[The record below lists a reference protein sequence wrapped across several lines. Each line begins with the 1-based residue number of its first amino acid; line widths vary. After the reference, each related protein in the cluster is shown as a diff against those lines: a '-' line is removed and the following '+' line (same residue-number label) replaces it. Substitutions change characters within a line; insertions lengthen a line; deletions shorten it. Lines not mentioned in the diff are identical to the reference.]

1 MDKILRENQP
11 KSLLRILQEKN
22 EYISAPCNGNG
33 TCGKCIVRYK
43 IGATEPT
50 KQDREFLSEKQLEQG
65 YRLACQSYPM
75 GEYVVEIPEQEEMIE
90 VLSQWENQRT
100 EEIPKNTAEDFAK
113 ACKTADGEGFT
124 ETRTPADVKASSGI
138 QNKETVEGTAE
149 KTKNAIY
156 GICIDIGTTTLAA
169 LLVNLKTEADC
180 QTAVSVNH
188 QRTYGADVLSRIDT
202 SNNGKKW
209 EIQRCIR
216 QDLQKLIRELFQKE
230 KITEQQIQKIVIAGN
245 TTMCHLLRGFSCETL
260 GVAPFLP
267 VDLSWME
274 GSAADFLGMKELDT
288 KVVILPGIS
297 AFVGADIMAG
307 IAKMNMHR
315 SEGYHL
321 LLDIGTNG
329 EMVLGNCRHMYV
341 TSTSAGPAF
350 EGGNISCGMASIPG
364 VISHVFMEK
373 TGKAGFQ
380 VIGETDGENKKQQ
393 AIGICGTGM
402 IDLVYELREH
412 QMIDEHGTYSDPYFD
427 TGYELAGKVRFT
439 QNDMRELQMA
449 KAAIR
454 AGVDILVKKA
464 GITFDEVD
472 DCYLAGG
479 FGTKIDIKKA
489 AGIGL
494 IPKEL
499 EMKTIP
505 AGNTVLAGTKEVL
518 LGRISKEELEKIQT
532 MADVI
537 NLAEEND
544 FEEMYLSYMDF

>member
-1 MDKILRENQP
+1 MIIDRSKQQKN
-11 KSLLRILQEKN
+11 LLEMLQEKN

-33 TCGKCIVRYK
+33 ICGKCIVRYK
-43 IGATEPT
+43 RGATEPT
-50 KQDREFLSEKQLEQG
+50 RRDREVFSEKQLEDG
-65 YRLACQSYPM
+65 YRLACQSHPVGAY
-75 GEYVVEIPEQEEMIE
+75 EVELPESEETIE
-90 VLSQWENQRT
+90 VLSEWEKQQKTDT
-100 EEIPKNTAEDFAK
+100 EEL
-113 ACKTADGEGFT
+113 T
-124 ETRTPADVKASSGI
+124 EAYTQTPAEAKTSGGI
-138 QNKETVEGTAE
+138 QDKETAEGTAE
-149 KTKNAIY
+149 KTENALY

-169 LLVNLKTEADC
+169 LLVNLETEADC

-188 QRTYGADVLSRIDT
+188 QRAYGSDVLSRISA
-202 SNNGKKW
+202 SNSGKKW

-216 QDLQKLIRELFQKE
+216 QDLQKLIRELLQKE
-230 KITEQQIQKIVIAGN
+230 KITEQQIQRIVIAGN

-364 VISHVFMEK
+364 VISHVFMEE

-380 VIGETDGENKKQQ
+380 VIGEADGENKKKQQ

-402 IDLVYELREH
+402 IDLVYELRKH
-412 QMIDEHGTYSDPYFD
+412 QMIDEHGTYSDLYFD
-427 TGYELAGKVRFT
+427 TGYELAGKVKFT
-439 QNDMRELQMA
+439 QNDIRELQMA

-464 GITFDEVD
+464 GIAFDEVD
-472 DCYLAGG
+472 NCYLAGG
-479 FGTKIDIKKA
+479 FGTKIDITKA

-532 MADVI
+532 MAEVI

-544 FEEMYLSYMDF
+544 FEELYLSYMDF

>member
-1 MDKILRENQP
+1 MLICCFFKVKEKMIIDRSKQQKN
-11 KSLLRILQEKN
+11 LLEMLQEKN

-33 TCGKCIVRYK
+33 ICGKCIVRYK
-43 IGATEPT
+43 SGATEPT

-65 YRLACQSYPM
+65 YRLACQSYPTE
-75 GEYVVEIPEQEEMIE
+75 EYKVEIPELEETIE

-100 EEIPKNTAEDFAK
+100 EEILKNTA
-113 ACKTADGEGFT
+113 
-124 ETRTPADVKASSGI
+124 
-138 QNKETVEGTAE
+138 EGTAE
-149 KTKNAIY
+149 KTENALY

-169 LLVNLKTEADC
+169 LLVNLETEADC

-188 QRTYGADVLSRIDT
+188 QRAYGSDVLSRISA
-202 SNNGKKW
+202 SNSGKKW

-216 QDLQKLIRELFQKE
+216 QDLQKLIRELLQKE
-230 KITEQQIQKIVIAGN
+230 KITEQQIQRIVIAGN

-364 VISHVFMEK
+364 VISHVFMEE

-412 QMIDEHGTYSDPYFD
+412 QMIDEHGTYSDLYFD
-427 TGYELAGKVRFT
+427 TGYELAEKVKFT
-439 QNDMRELQMA
+439 QNDIRELQMA

-464 GITFDEVD
+464 GIAFDEVD
-472 DCYLAGG
+472 NCYLAGG

-518 LGRISKEELEKIQT
+518 LSRISKEELEKIKT

-544 FEEMYLSYMDF
+544 FEELYLSYMDF

>member
-1 MDKILRENQP
+1 VLICCFFKVKEKMIIDRSKQQKN
-11 KSLLRILQEKN
+11 LLEMLQEKN

-33 TCGKCIVRYK
+33 ICGKCIVRYK
-43 IGATEPT
+43 SGATEPT

-65 YRLACQSYPM
+65 YRLACQSYPTE
-75 GEYVVEIPEQEEMIE
+75 EYKVEIPELEETIE

-100 EEIPKNTAEDFAK
+100 EEILKNTA
-113 ACKTADGEGFT
+113 
-124 ETRTPADVKASSGI
+124 
-138 QNKETVEGTAE
+138 EGTAE
-149 KTKNAIY
+149 KTENALY

-169 LLVNLKTEADC
+169 LLVNLETEADC

-188 QRTYGADVLSRIDT
+188 QRTYGSDVLSRISA
-202 SNNGKKW
+202 SNGGKKW

-216 QDLQKLIRELFQKE
+216 QDLQKLIRELLQKE
-230 KITEQQIQKIVIAGN
+230 KITEQQIKRIVIAGN

-364 VISHVFMEK
+364 VISHVFMEE

-380 VIGETDGENKKQQ
+380 MISETDGENKKQQ

-402 IDLVYELREH
+402 IDLVYELRKH
-412 QMIDEHGTYSDPYFD
+412 QMIDEHGTYSDLYFD
-427 TGYELAGKVRFT
+427 TGYELAEKVKFT
-439 QNDMRELQMA
+439 QNDIRELQMA

-532 MADVI
+532 MAEVI

-544 FEEMYLSYMDF
+544 FEELYLSYMDF

>member
-1 MDKILRENQP
+1 MLICCFFKVKEKMIIDRSKQQKN
-11 KSLLRILQEKN
+11 LLEMLQEKN

-33 TCGKCIVRYK
+33 ICGKCIVRYK
-43 IGATEPT
+43 RGATEPT

-65 YRLACQSYPM
+65 YRLACQSYPTE
-75 GEYVVEIPEQEEMIE
+75 EYKVEIPELEETIE

-100 EEIPKNTAEDFAK
+100 EEILKNTA
-113 ACKTADGEGFT
+113 
-124 ETRTPADVKASSGI
+124 
-138 QNKETVEGTAE
+138 EGTAE
-149 KTKNAIY
+149 KTENAIY

-188 QRTYGADVLSRIDT
+188 QRTYGADVISRIDA

-209 EIQRCIR
+209 EMQRCIR
-216 QDLQKLIRELFQKE
+216 QDLQKLVGELAEKE
-230 KITEQQIQKIVIAGN
+230 GIHVAQIQRIVIAGN

-350 EGGNISCGMASIPG
+350 EGGNISCGMAGIPG
-364 VISHVFMEK
+364 VISHVFMEE

-412 QMIDEHGTYSDPYFD
+412 QMIDEHGTYSDLYFD
-427 TGYELAGKVRFT
+427 TGYELAEKVKFT
-439 QNDMRELQMA
+439 QNDIRELQMA

-472 DCYLAGG
+472 NCYLAGG

-544 FEEMYLSYMDF
+544 FEELYLSYMDF

>member
-1 MDKILRENQP
+1 MIIDRSKQQKN
-11 KSLLRILQEKN
+11 LLEMLQEKN

-33 TCGKCIVRYK
+33 ICGKCVVQYK
-43 IGATEPT
+43 RGATEPT
-50 KQDREFLSEKQLEQG
+50 RRDREVFSEKQLEDG
-65 YRLACQSYPM
+65 YRLACQSYPA
-75 GEYVVEIPEQEEMIE
+75 GAYEVEIPESEETIE
-90 VLSQWENQRT
+90 VLSEWGKQQKMDAEGLT
-100 EEIPKNTAEDFAK
+100 E
-113 ACKTADGEGFT
+113 ADT
-124 ETRTPADVKASSGI
+124 QTPAEAKTSGGI
-138 QNKETVEGTAE
+138 QDKETAEGTAE
-149 KTKNAIY
+149 KTENAIY

-169 LLVNLKTEADC
+169 LLVNLETEADC

-188 QRTYGADVLSRIDT
+188 QRAYGSDVLSRISA
-202 SNNGKKW
+202 SNSGKKW

-216 QDLQKLIRELFQKE
+216 QDLQKLIRELLQKE
-230 KITEQQIQKIVIAGN
+230 KITEQQIQRIVIAGN

-364 VISHVFMEK
+364 VISHVFMEE
-373 TGKAGFQ
+373 TGKTGFQ
-380 VIGETDGENKKQQ
+380 VIGEADGENKKKQQ

-402 IDLVYELREH
+402 IDLVYELRKH
-412 QMIDEHGTYSDPYFD
+412 QMIDEHGTYSDLYFD
-427 TGYELAGKVRFT
+427 TGYELAGKVKFT
-439 QNDMRELQMA
+439 QYDIREIQMA

-464 GITFDEVD
+464 GIAFDEVD

-479 FGTKIDIKKA
+479 FGTKIDITKA

-499 EMKTIP
+499 EVKTIP
-505 AGNTVLAGTKEVL
+505 VGNTVLAGTKEVL
-518 LGRISKEELEKIQT
+518 LGRISKDELEKIQT

-544 FEEMYLSYMDF
+544 FEELYLSYMDF

>member
-1 MDKILRENQP
+1 MLICCFFKVKEKMIIDRSKQQKN
-11 KSLLRILQEKN
+11 LLEMLQEKN

-33 TCGKCIVRYK
+33 ICGKCIVRYK
-43 IGATEPT
+43 RGATEPT

-65 YRLACQSYPM
+65 YRLACQSYPTE
-75 GEYVVEIPEQEEMIE
+75 EYKVEIPELEETIE

-100 EEIPKNTAEDFAK
+100 EEILKNTA
-113 ACKTADGEGFT
+113 
-124 ETRTPADVKASSGI
+124 
-138 QNKETVEGTAE
+138 EGTAE
-149 KTKNAIY
+149 KTENALY

-169 LLVNLKTEADC
+169 LLVNLETEADC

-188 QRTYGADVLSRIDT
+188 QRAYGSDVLSRISA
-202 SNNGKKW
+202 SNSGKKW

-216 QDLQKLIRELFQKE
+216 QDLQKLIRELLQKE
-230 KITEQQIQKIVIAGN
+230 KITEQQIQRIVIAGN

-350 EGGNISCGMASIPG
+350 EGGNISCGMAGIPG
-364 VISHVFMEK
+364 VISHVFMEE

-412 QMIDEHGTYSDPYFD
+412 QMIDEHGTYSDLYFD
-427 TGYELAGKVRFT
+427 TGYELAEKVKFT
-439 QNDMRELQMA
+439 QNDIRELQMA

-472 DCYLAGG
+472 NCYLAGG

-505 AGNTVLAGTKEVL
+505 VGNTVLAGTKEVL
-518 LGRISKEELEKIQT
+518 LGRISKDELEKIQT

-544 FEEMYLSYMDF
+544 FEELYLSYMDF

>member
-1 MDKILRENQP
+1 MLICCFFKVKEKMIIDRSKQQKN
-11 KSLLRILQEKN
+11 LLEMLQEKN

-33 TCGKCIVRYK
+33 ICGKCIVRYK
-43 IGATEPT
+43 SGATEPT

-65 YRLACQSYPM
+65 YRLACQSYPTE
-75 GEYVVEIPEQEEMIE
+75 EYKVEIPELEETIE

-100 EEIPKNTAEDFAK
+100 EEILKNTA
-113 ACKTADGEGFT
+113 
-124 ETRTPADVKASSGI
+124 
-138 QNKETVEGTAE
+138 EGTAE
-149 KTKNAIY
+149 KTENALY

-169 LLVNLKTEADC
+169 LLVNLETEADC

-188 QRTYGADVLSRIDT
+188 QRAYGSDVLSRISA
-202 SNNGKKW
+202 SNSGKKW

-216 QDLQKLIRELFQKE
+216 QDLQKLIRELLQKE
-230 KITEQQIQKIVIAGN
+230 KITEQQIQRIVIAGN

-364 VISHVFMEK
+364 VISHVFMEE

-380 VIGETDGENKKQQ
+380 MIGETDGENKKQQ

-402 IDLVYELREH
+402 IDLVYELRKH
-412 QMIDEHGTYSDPYFD
+412 QMIDEHGTYSDLYFD
-427 TGYELAGKVRFT
+427 TGYELAEKVKFT
-439 QNDMRELQMA
+439 QNDIRELQMA

-532 MADVI
+532 MAEVI

-544 FEEMYLSYMDF
+544 FEELYLSYMDF

>member
-1 MDKILRENQP
+1 MLICCFFKVKEKMIIDRSKQQKN
-11 KSLLRILQEKN
+11 LLEMLQEKN

-33 TCGKCIVRYK
+33 ICGKCIVRYK
-43 IGATEPT
+43 SGATEPT

-65 YRLACQSYPM
+65 YRLACQSYPTE
-75 GEYVVEIPEQEEMIE
+75 EYKVEIPELEETIE

-100 EEIPKNTAEDFAK
+100 EEILKNTA
-113 ACKTADGEGFT
+113 
-124 ETRTPADVKASSGI
+124 
-138 QNKETVEGTAE
+138 EGTAE
-149 KTKNAIY
+149 KTENAIY

-188 QRTYGADVLSRIDT
+188 QRTYGADVISRIDA

-209 EIQRCIR
+209 EMQRCIR
-216 QDLQKLIRELFQKE
+216 QDLQKLVGELAEKE
-230 KITEQQIQKIVIAGN
+230 GIHVAQIQRIVIAGN

-364 VISHVFMEK
+364 VISHVFMEE

-412 QMIDEHGTYSDPYFD
+412 QMIDEHGTYSDLYFD
-427 TGYELAGKVRFT
+427 TGYELAEKVKFT
-439 QNDMRELQMA
+439 QNDIRELQMA

-532 MADVI
+532 MTDVI

-544 FEEMYLSYMDF
+544 FEELYLSYMDF

>member
-1 MDKILRENQP
+1 MLICCFFKVKEKMIIDRSKQQKN
-11 KSLLRILQEKN
+11 LLEMLQEKN

-33 TCGKCIVRYK
+33 ICGKCIVRYK
-43 IGATEPT
+43 SGATEPT

-65 YRLACQSYPM
+65 YRLACQSYPTE
-75 GEYVVEIPEQEEMIE
+75 EYKVEIPELEETIE

-100 EEIPKNTAEDFAK
+100 EEILKNTA
-113 ACKTADGEGFT
+113 
-124 ETRTPADVKASSGI
+124 
-138 QNKETVEGTAE
+138 EGTAE
-149 KTKNAIY
+149 KTENALY

-169 LLVNLKTEADC
+169 LLVNLETEADC

-188 QRTYGADVLSRIDT
+188 QRAYGSDVLSRISA
-202 SNNGKKW
+202 SNGGKKW

-216 QDLQKLIRELFQKE
+216 QDLQKLIRELLQKE
-230 KITEQQIQKIVIAGN
+230 KITEQQIQRIVIAGN

-350 EGGNISCGMASIPG
+350 EGGNISCGMAGIPG
-364 VISHVFMEK
+364 VISHVFMEE

-412 QMIDEHGTYSDPYFD
+412 QMIDEHGTYSDLYFD
-427 TGYELAGKVRFT
+427 TGYELAEKVKFT
-439 QNDMRELQMA
+439 QNDIREIQMA

-464 GITFDEVD
+464 GIAFDEVD

-479 FGTKIDIKKA
+479 FGTKIDITKA

-505 AGNTVLAGTKEVL
+505 VGNTVLAGTKEVL

-544 FEEMYLSYMDF
+544 FEELYLSYMDF

>member
-33 TCGKCIVRYK
+33 TCGKCVVRFQS
-43 IGATEPT
+43 GATEPSVR
-50 KQDREFLSEKQLEQG
+50 DREIFSEKQLTEG
-65 YRLACQSYPM
+65 YRLACQSYPT
-75 GEYVVEIPEQEEMIE
+75 GVYEIEILQKEEEIE
-90 VLSQWENQRT
+90 VLSGWQ
-100 EEIPKNTAEDFAK
+100 EEKRLFGEHGKAEDRTHGGNK
-113 ACKTADGEGFT
+113 AEQP
-124 ETRTPADVKASSGI
+124 EYAS
-138 QNKETVEGTAE
+138 
-149 KTKNAIY
+149 Y

-169 LLVNLKTEADC
+169 LLVNLETEADC

-188 QRTYGADVLSRIDT
+188 QRAYGSDVLSRISA
-202 SNNGKKW
+202 SNSGKKW

-216 QDLQKLIRELFQKE
+216 QDLQKLIRELLQKE
-230 KITEQQIQKIVIAGN
+230 KITEQQIQRIVIAGN

-267 VDLSWME
+267 VDLSWRE

-364 VISHVFMEK
+364 VISHVFMEE

-380 VIGETDGENKKQQ
+380 MIGETDGENKKQQ

-402 IDLVYELREH
+402 IDLVYELRKH
-412 QMIDEHGTYSDPYFD
+412 QMIDEHGTYSDLYFD
-427 TGYELAGKVRFT
+427 TG
-439 QNDMRELQMA
+439 
-449 KAAIR
+449 
-454 AGVDILVKKA
+454 
-464 GITFDEVD
+464 
-472 DCYLAGG
+472 
-479 FGTKIDIKKA
+479 
-489 AGIGL
+489 
-494 IPKEL
+494 
-499 EMKTIP
+499 
-505 AGNTVLAGTKEVL
+505 
-518 LGRISKEELEKIQT
+518 
-532 MADVI
+532 
-537 NLAEEND
+537 
-544 FEEMYLSYMDF
+544 

>member
-11 KSLLRILQEKN
+11 KSLLRILQGKN

-33 TCGKCIVRYK
+33 TCGKCVVRFQS
-43 IGATEPT
+43 GATEPSVR
-50 KQDREFLSEKQLEQG
+50 DREIFSEKQLEEG
-65 YRLACQSYPM
+65 YRLACQSYPT
-75 GEYVVEIPEQEEMIE
+75 GVYEIEIPQKEEEIE
-90 VLSQWENQRT
+90 VLSGWQ
-100 EEIPKNTAEDFAK
+100 EEKRLFGEHGKAEDRTHGGNK
-113 ACKTADGEGFT
+113 AEQP
-124 ETRTPADVKASSGI
+124 EYAS
-138 QNKETVEGTAE
+138 
-149 KTKNAIY
+149 Y

-169 LLVNLKTEADC
+169 LLVNLETEADC

-188 QRTYGADVLSRIDT
+188 QRAYGSDVLSRISA
-202 SNNGKKW
+202 SNGGKKW

-216 QDLQKLIRELFQKE
+216 QDLQKLIRELLQKE
-230 KITEQQIQKIVIAGN
+230 KITEQQIQRIVIAGN

-364 VISHVFMEK
+364 VISHVFMEE

-380 VIGETDGENKKQQ
+380 VIGEADGENKKKQQ

-402 IDLVYELREH
+402 IDLVYELRKH
-412 QMIDEHGTYSDPYFD
+412 QMIDEHGTYSDLYFD
-427 TGYELAGKVRFT
+427 TGYELAEKVKFT
-439 QNDMRELQMA
+439 QNDIRELQMA

-464 GITFDEVD
+464 GIAFDEVD

-479 FGTKIDIKKA
+479 FGTKIDITKA

-499 EMKTIP
+499 EVKTIP
-505 AGNTVLAGTKEVL
+505 VGNTVLAGTKEVL

-544 FEEMYLSYMDF
+544 FEELYLSYMDF

>member
-1 MDKILRENQP
+1 MLICCFFKVKEKMIIDRSKQQKN
-11 KSLLRILQEKN
+11 LLEMLQEKN

-33 TCGKCIVRYK
+33 ICGKCIVRYK
-43 IGATEPT
+43 SGATEPT

-65 YRLACQSYPM
+65 YRLACQSYPTE
-75 GEYVVEIPEQEEMIE
+75 EYKVEIPELEETIE

-100 EEIPKNTAEDFAK
+100 EEILKNTA
-113 ACKTADGEGFT
+113 
-124 ETRTPADVKASSGI
+124 
-138 QNKETVEGTAE
+138 EGTAE
-149 KTKNAIY
+149 KTENALY

-169 LLVNLKTEADC
+169 LLVNLETEADC

-188 QRTYGADVLSRIDT
+188 QRAYGSDVLSRISA
-202 SNNGKKW
+202 SNGGKKW

-216 QDLQKLIRELFQKE
+216 QDLQKLIRELLQKE
-230 KITEQQIQKIVIAGN
+230 KITEQQIQRIVIAGN

-350 EGGNISCGMASIPG
+350 EGGNISCGMAGIPG
-364 VISHVFMEK
+364 VISHVFMEE

-380 VIGETDGENKKQQ
+380 VIGEADGENKKKQQ

-412 QMIDEHGTYSDPYFD
+412 QMIDEHGTYSDLYFD
-427 TGYELAGKVRFT
+427 TGYELAGKVKFT
-439 QNDMRELQMA
+439 QNDIREIQMA

-464 GITFDEVD
+464 GIAFDEVD

-479 FGTKIDIKKA
+479 FGTKIDITKA

-499 EMKTIP
+499 EVKTIP
-505 AGNTVLAGTKEVL
+505 VGNTVLAGTKEVL
-518 LGRISKEELEKIQT
+518 LGRISKDELEKIQT

>member
-1 MDKILRENQP
+1 MLICCFFKVKEKMIIDRSKQQKN
-11 KSLLRILQEKN
+11 LLEMLQEKN

-33 TCGKCIVRYK
+33 ICGKCIVRYK
-43 IGATEPT
+43 SGATEPT

-65 YRLACQSYPM
+65 YRLACQSYPTE
-75 GEYVVEIPEQEEMIE
+75 EYKVEIPELEETIE

-100 EEIPKNTAEDFAK
+100 EEILKNTA
-113 ACKTADGEGFT
+113 
-124 ETRTPADVKASSGI
+124 
-138 QNKETVEGTAE
+138 EGTAE
-149 KTKNAIY
+149 KTENALY

-169 LLVNLKTEADC
+169 LLVNLETEADC

-188 QRTYGADVLSRIDT
+188 QRAYGSDVLSRISA
-202 SNNGKKW
+202 SNGGKKW

-216 QDLQKLIRELFQKE
+216 QDLQKLIRELLQKE
-230 KITEQQIQKIVIAGN
+230 KITEQQIKRIVIAGN

-364 VISHVFMEK
+364 VISHVFMEE

-412 QMIDEHGTYSDPYFD
+412 QMIDEHGTYSDLYFD
-427 TGYELAGKVRFT
+427 TGYELAGKVKFT
-439 QNDMRELQMA
+439 QNDIREIQMA

-464 GITFDEVD
+464 GIAFDEVD
-472 DCYLAGG
+472 NCYLAGG

-505 AGNTVLAGTKEVL
+505 VGNTVLAGTKEVL
-518 LGRISKEELEKIQT
+518 LSRISKEELEKIQT

-544 FEEMYLSYMDF
+544 FEELYLSYMDF

>member
-1 MDKILRENQP
+1 MIIDRSKQQKN
-11 KSLLRILQEKN
+11 LLEMLQEKN

-33 TCGKCIVRYK
+33 ICGKCIVRYK
-43 IGATEPT
+43 RGATEPT
-50 KQDREFLSEKQLEQG
+50 RRDREVFSEKQLEDG
-65 YRLACQSYPM
+65 YRLACQSHPVGAY
-75 GEYVVEIPEQEEMIE
+75 EVELPESEETIE
-90 VLSQWENQRT
+90 VLSEWGKQQKTDT
-100 EEIPKNTAEDFAK
+100 EEL
-113 ACKTADGEGFT
+113 T
-124 ETRTPADVKASSGI
+124 EAYTQTPAEAKTSGGI
-138 QNKETVEGTAE
+138 QDKETAEGTAE
-149 KTKNAIY
+149 KTENALY

-169 LLVNLKTEADC
+169 LLVNLETEADC

-188 QRTYGADVLSRIDT
+188 QRAYGSDVLSRISA
-202 SNNGKKW
+202 SNGGKKW
-209 EIQRCIR
+209 EMQRCIR
-216 QDLQKLIRELFQKE
+216 QDLQKLIRELLQKE
-230 KITEQQIQKIVIAGN
+230 KITEQQIQRIVIAGN

-364 VISHVFMEK
+364 VISHVFMEE

-412 QMIDEHGTYSDPYFD
+412 QMIDEHGTYSDLYFD
-427 TGYELAGKVRFT
+427 TGYELAEKVKFT
-439 QNDMRELQMA
+439 QNDIRELQMA

-464 GITFDEVD
+464 GIAFDEVD
-472 DCYLAGG
+472 NCYLAGG

-499 EMKTIP
+499 EIKRFRP
-505 AGNTVLAGTKEVL
+505 E
-518 LGRISKEELEKIQT
+518 IQFLQGQKRFY
-532 MADVI
+532 
-537 NLAEEND
+537 LAEFQKKNLKKSRPWQTSSIWQKKMILRSCISLTWI
-544 FEEMYLSYMDF
+544 FK

>member
-33 TCGKCIVRYK
+33 TCGKCVVRFQS
-43 IGATEPT
+43 GATEPSVR
-50 KQDREFLSEKQLEQG
+50 DREIFSEKQLTEG
-65 YRLACQSYPM
+65 YRLACQSYPT
-75 GEYVVEIPEQEEMIE
+75 GVYEIEIPQKEEEIE
-90 VLSQWENQRT
+90 VLSGWQ
-100 EEIPKNTAEDFAK
+100 EEKRLFGEHGKAEDRTHGGNK
-113 ACKTADGEGFT
+113 AEQP
-124 ETRTPADVKASSGI
+124 EYAS
-138 QNKETVEGTAE
+138 
-149 KTKNAIY
+149 Y

-169 LLVNLKTEADC
+169 LLVNLETEADC

-188 QRTYGADVLSRIDT
+188 QRTYGSDVLSRISA
-202 SNNGKKW
+202 SNSGKKW

-216 QDLQKLIRELFQKE
+216 QDLQKLIRELLQKE
-230 KITEQQIQKIVIAGN
+230 KITEQQIQRIVIAGN
-245 TTMCHLLRGFSCETL
+245 TTMCHLLCGFSCETL
-260 GVAPFLP
+260 GVAPFEP
-267 VDLSWME
+267 VDISWME
-274 GSAADFLGMKELDT
+274 GSAAEFSGMKEWDA

-297 AFVGADIMAG
+297 SFVGADIMAG
-307 IAKMNMHR
+307 IAKMSMHR

-329 EMVLGNCRHMYV
+329 EMVLGNCHHMYV

-364 VISHVFMEK
+364 VISHVFMEE
-373 TGKAGFQ
+373 TGKTGFQ
-380 VIGETDGENKKQQ
+380 VIGEADGENKKKQQ

-402 IDLVYELREH
+402 IDLVYELRKH
-412 QMIDEHGTYSDPYFD
+412 QMIDEHGTYSDLYFD
-427 TGYELAGKVRFT
+427 TGYELAGKVKFT
-439 QNDMRELQMA
+439 QNDIREIQMA

-464 GITFDEVD
+464 GIAFDEVD

-479 FGTKIDIKKA
+479 FGTKIDITKA

-499 EMKTIP
+499 EVKTIP
-505 AGNTVLAGTKEVL
+505 VGNTVLAGTKEVL
-518 LGRISKEELEKIQT
+518 LGRISKDELEKIQT

-544 FEEMYLSYMDF
+544 FEELYLSYMDF

>member
-1 MDKILRENQP
+1 MLICCFFKVKEKMIIDRSKQQKN
-11 KSLLRILQEKN
+11 LLEMLQEKN

-33 TCGKCIVRYK
+33 ICGKCIVRYK
-43 IGATEPT
+43 SGATEPT

-65 YRLACQSYPM
+65 YRLACQSYPTE
-75 GEYVVEIPEQEEMIE
+75 EYKVEIPELEETIE

-100 EEIPKNTAEDFAK
+100 EEILKNTA
-113 ACKTADGEGFT
+113 
-124 ETRTPADVKASSGI
+124 
-138 QNKETVEGTAE
+138 EGTAE
-149 KTKNAIY
+149 KTENAIY

-169 LLVNLKTEADC
+169 LLVNLETEADC

-188 QRTYGADVLSRIDT
+188 QRAYGSDVLSRISA
-202 SNNGKKW
+202 SNSGKKW

-216 QDLQKLIRELFQKE
+216 QDLQKLIRELLQKE
-230 KITEQQIQKIVIAGN
+230 KITEQQIQRIVIAGN

-350 EGGNISCGMASIPG
+350 EGGNISCGMAGIPG
-364 VISHVFMEK
+364 VISHVFMEE

-380 VIGETDGENKKQQ
+380 VIGEADGESKKKQQ

-402 IDLVYELREH
+402 IDLVYELRKH
-412 QMIDEHGTYSDPYFD
+412 QMIDEHGTYSDLYFD
-427 TGYELAGKVRFT
+427 TGYELAGKVKFT
-439 QNDMRELQMA
+439 QNDIREIQMA

-464 GITFDEVD
+464 GIAFDEVD
-472 DCYLAGG
+472 NCYLAGG
-479 FGTKIDIKKA
+479 FGTKIDITKA

-499 EMKTIP
+499 EVKTIP
-505 AGNTVLAGTKEVL
+505 VGNTVLAGTKEVL
-518 LGRISKEELEKIQT
+518 LGRISKDELEKIQT

>member
-11 KSLLRILQEKN
+11 KSLLRILQGKN

-33 TCGKCIVRYK
+33 TCGKCVVRFQS
-43 IGATEPT
+43 GATEPSVR
-50 KQDREFLSEKQLEQG
+50 DREIFSEKQLEEG
-65 YRLACQSYPM
+65 YRLACQSYPT
-75 GEYVVEIPEQEEMIE
+75 GVYEIEIPQKEEEIE
-90 VLSQWENQRT
+90 VLSGWE
-100 EEIPKNTAEDFAK
+100 EK
-113 ACKTADGEGFT
+113 
-124 ETRTPADVKASSGI
+124 
-138 QNKETVEGTAE
+138 KETLGECRKAE
-149 KTKNAIY
+149 NSTHGRNCAERSEQAGY
-156 GICIDIGTTTLAA
+156 GICMDIGTTTLAA
-169 LLVNLKTEADC
+169 VLVDLTAQEEC

-188 QRTYGADVLSRIDT
+188 QRAYGSDVLSRISA
-202 SNNGKKW
+202 SNGGKKW

-216 QDLQKLIRELFQKE
+216 QDLQKLIRELLQKE
-230 KITEQQIQKIVIAGN
+230 KITEQQIQRIVIAGN

-350 EGGNISCGMASIPG
+350 EGGNISCGMAGIPG
-364 VISHVFMEK
+364 VISHVFMEE

-380 VIGETDGENKKQQ
+380 VIGEADGENKKKQQ

-402 IDLVYELREH
+402 IDLVYELRKH
-412 QMIDEHGTYSDPYFD
+412 QMIDEHGTYSDLYFD
-427 TGYELAGKVRFT
+427 TGYELAGKVKFT
-439 QNDMRELQMA
+439 QNDIREIQMA

-464 GITFDEVD
+464 GIAFDEVD

-479 FGTKIDIKKA
+479 FGTKIDITKA

-499 EMKTIP
+499 EVKTIP
-505 AGNTVLAGTKEVL
+505 VGNTVLAGTKEVL
-518 LGRISKEELEKIQT
+518 LGRISKDELEKIQT

>member
-1 MDKILRENQP
+1 MLICCFFKVKEKMIIDRSKQQKN
-11 KSLLRILQEKN
+11 LLEMLQEKN

-33 TCGKCIVRYK
+33 ICGKCIVRYK
-43 IGATEPT
+43 SGATEPT

-65 YRLACQSYPM
+65 YRLACQSYPTE
-75 GEYVVEIPEQEEMIE
+75 EYKVEIPELEETIE

-100 EEIPKNTAEDFAK
+100 EEILKNTA
-113 ACKTADGEGFT
+113 
-124 ETRTPADVKASSGI
+124 
-138 QNKETVEGTAE
+138 EGTAE
-149 KTKNAIY
+149 KTENALY

-169 LLVNLKTEADC
+169 LLVNLETEADC

-188 QRTYGADVLSRIDT
+188 QRAYGSDVLSRISA
-202 SNNGKKW
+202 SNSGKKW

-216 QDLQKLIRELFQKE
+216 QDLQKLIRELLQKE
-230 KITEQQIQKIVIAGN
+230 KITEQQIQRIVIAGN

-350 EGGNISCGMASIPG
+350 EGGNISCGMAGIPG
-364 VISHVFMEK
+364 VISHVFMEE

-380 VIGETDGENKKQQ
+380 VIGEADGENKKKQQ

-402 IDLVYELREH
+402 IDLVYELRKH
-412 QMIDEHGTYSDPYFD
+412 QMIDEHGTYSDLYFD
-427 TGYELAGKVRFT
+427 TGYELAGKVKFT
-439 QNDMRELQMA
+439 QNDIREIQMA

-464 GITFDEVD
+464 GIAFDEVD

-479 FGTKIDIKKA
+479 FGTKIDITKA

-499 EMKTIP
+499 EVKTIP
-505 AGNTVLAGTKEVL
+505 VGNTVLAGTKEVL

-544 FEEMYLSYMDF
+544 FEELYLSYMDF

>member
-1 MDKILRENQP
+1 MLICCFFKVKEKMIIDRSKQQKN
-11 KSLLRILQEKN
+11 LLEMLQEKN

-33 TCGKCIVRYK
+33 ICGKCIVRYK
-43 IGATEPT
+43 SGATEPT

-65 YRLACQSYPM
+65 YRLACQSYPTE
-75 GEYVVEIPEQEEMIE
+75 EYKVEIPELEETIE

-100 EEIPKNTAEDFAK
+100 EEILKNTA
-113 ACKTADGEGFT
+113 
-124 ETRTPADVKASSGI
+124 
-138 QNKETVEGTAE
+138 EGTAE
-149 KTKNAIY
+149 KTENALY

-169 LLVNLKTEADC
+169 LLVNLETEADC

-188 QRTYGADVLSRIDT
+188 QRAYGSDVLSRISA
-202 SNNGKKW
+202 SNGGKKW
-209 EIQRCIR
+209 EIQWCIR
-216 QDLQKLIRELFQKE
+216 QDLQKLIRELLQKE
-230 KITEQQIQKIVIAGN
+230 KITEQQIQRIVIAGN

-350 EGGNISCGMASIPG
+350 EGGNISCGMAGIPG
-364 VISHVFMEK
+364 VISHVFMEE

-380 VIGETDGENKKQQ
+380 VIGEADGENKKKQQ

-402 IDLVYELREH
+402 IDLVYELRKH
-412 QMIDEHGTYSDPYFD
+412 QMIDEHGTYSDLYFD
-427 TGYELAGKVRFT
+427 TGYELAGKVKFT
-439 QNDMRELQMA
+439 QNDIREIQMA

-464 GITFDEVD
+464 GIAFDEVD

-479 FGTKIDIKKA
+479 FGTKIDITKA

-499 EMKTIP
+499 EVKTIP
-505 AGNTVLAGTKEVL
+505 VGNTVLAGTKEVL
-518 LGRISKEELEKIQT
+518 LGRISKDELEKIQT

>member
-1 MDKILRENQP
+1 MLICCFFKVKEKMIIDRSKQQKN
-11 KSLLRILQEKN
+11 LLEMLQEKN

-33 TCGKCIVRYK
+33 ICGKCIVRYK
-43 IGATEPT
+43 SGATEPT

-65 YRLACQSYPM
+65 YRLACQSYPTE
-75 GEYVVEIPEQEEMIE
+75 EYKVEIPELEETIE

-100 EEIPKNTAEDFAK
+100 EEILKNTA
-113 ACKTADGEGFT
+113 
-124 ETRTPADVKASSGI
+124 
-138 QNKETVEGTAE
+138 EGTAE
-149 KTKNAIY
+149 KTENALY

-169 LLVNLKTEADC
+169 LLVNLETEADC

-188 QRTYGADVLSRIDT
+188 QRAYGSDVLSRISA
-202 SNNGKKW
+202 SNSGKKW

-216 QDLQKLIRELFQKE
+216 QDLQKLIRELLQKE
-230 KITEQQIQKIVIAGN
+230 KITEQQIQRIVIAGN

-350 EGGNISCGMASIPG
+350 EGGNISCGMAGIPG
-364 VISHVFMEK
+364 VISHVFMEE

-412 QMIDEHGTYSDPYFD
+412 QMIDEHGTYSDLYFD
-427 TGYELAGKVRFT
+427 TGYELAEKVKFT
-439 QNDMRELQMA
+439 QNDIRELQMA

-472 DCYLAGG
+472 NCYLAGG

-544 FEEMYLSYMDF
+544 FEELYLSYMDF

>member
-1 MDKILRENQP
+1 MLICCFFKVKEKMIIDRSKQQKN
-11 KSLLRILQEKN
+11 LLEMLQEKN

-33 TCGKCIVRYK
+33 ICGKCIVRYK
-43 IGATEPT
+43 SGATEPT

-65 YRLACQSYPM
+65 YRLACQSYPTE
-75 GEYVVEIPEQEEMIE
+75 EYKVEIPELEETIE

-100 EEIPKNTAEDFAK
+100 EEILKNTA
-113 ACKTADGEGFT
+113 
-124 ETRTPADVKASSGI
+124 
-138 QNKETVEGTAE
+138 EGTAE
-149 KTKNAIY
+149 KTENALY

-169 LLVNLKTEADC
+169 LLVNLETEADC

-188 QRTYGADVLSRIDT
+188 QRAYGSDVLSRISA
-202 SNNGKKW
+202 SNGGKKW

-216 QDLQKLIRELFQKE
+216 QDLQKLIRELLQKE
-230 KITEQQIQKIVIAGN
+230 KITEQQIQRIVIAGN

-364 VISHVFMEK
+364 VISHVFMEE

-412 QMIDEHGTYSDPYFD
+412 QMIDEHGTYSDLYFD
-427 TGYELAGKVRFT
+427 TGYELAEKVKFT
-439 QNDMRELQMA
+439 QNDIRELQMA

-464 GITFDEVD
+464 GIAFDEVD
-472 DCYLAGG
+472 NCYLAGG
-479 FGTKIDIKKA
+479 FGTKIDITKA

-518 LGRISKEELEKIQT
+518 LSRISKEELEKIQT

-544 FEEMYLSYMDF
+544 FEELYLSYMDF

>member
-11 KSLLRILQEKN
+11 KSLLRILQGKN

-33 TCGKCIVRYK
+33 TCGKCVVRFQS
-43 IGATEPT
+43 GATEPSVR
-50 KQDREFLSEKQLEQG
+50 DREIFSEKQLEEG
-65 YRLACQSYPM
+65 YRLACQSYPT
-75 GEYVVEIPEQEEMIE
+75 GVYEIEIPQKEEEIE
-90 VLSQWENQRT
+90 VLSGWE
-100 EEIPKNTAEDFAK
+100 EK
-113 ACKTADGEGFT
+113 
-124 ETRTPADVKASSGI
+124 
-138 QNKETVEGTAE
+138 KETLGECRKAE
-149 KTKNAIY
+149 NSTHGRNCAERSEQAGY
-156 GICIDIGTTTLAA
+156 GICMDIGTTTLAA
-169 LLVNLKTEADC
+169 VLVDLTAQEEC

-188 QRTYGADVLSRIDT
+188 QRAYGSDVLSRISA
-202 SNNGKKW
+202 SNSGKKW

-216 QDLQKLIRELFQKE
+216 QDLQKLIRELLQKE
-230 KITEQQIQKIVIAGN
+230 KITEQQIQRIVIAGN

-350 EGGNISCGMASIPG
+350 EGGNISCGMAGIPG
-364 VISHVFMEK
+364 VISHVFMEE

-380 VIGETDGENKKQQ
+380 VIGEADGENKKKQQ

-402 IDLVYELREH
+402 IDLVYELRKH
-412 QMIDEHGTYSDPYFD
+412 QMIDEHGTYSDLYFD
-427 TGYELAGKVRFT
+427 TGYELAEKVKFT
-439 QNDMRELQMA
+439 QNDIRELQMA

-464 GITFDEVD
+464 GIAFDEVD

-479 FGTKIDIKKA
+479 FGTKIDITKA

-499 EMKTIP
+499 EVKTIP
-505 AGNTVLAGTKEVL
+505 VGNTVLAGTKEVL
-518 LGRISKEELEKIQT
+518 LGRISKDELEKIQT

-544 FEEMYLSYMDF
+544 FEELYLSYMDF

>member
-1 MDKILRENQP
+1 MLICCFFKVKEKMIIDRSKQQKN
-11 KSLLRILQEKN
+11 LLEMLQEKN

-33 TCGKCIVRYK
+33 ICGKCIVRYK
-43 IGATEPT
+43 SGATEPT

-65 YRLACQSYPM
+65 YRLACQSYPTE
-75 GEYVVEIPEQEEMIE
+75 EYKVEIPELEETIE

-100 EEIPKNTAEDFAK
+100 EEILKNTA
-113 ACKTADGEGFT
+113 
-124 ETRTPADVKASSGI
+124 
-138 QNKETVEGTAE
+138 EGTAE
-149 KTKNAIY
+149 KTENALY

-169 LLVNLKTEADC
+169 LLVNLETEADC

-188 QRTYGADVLSRIDT
+188 QRTYGSDVLSRISA
-202 SNNGKKW
+202 SNGGKKW

-216 QDLQKLIRELFQKE
+216 QDLQKLIRELLQKE
-230 KITEQQIQKIVIAGN
+230 KITEQQIQRIVIAGN

-364 VISHVFMEK
+364 VISHVFMEE

-412 QMIDEHGTYSDPYFD
+412 QMIDEHGTYSDLYFD
-427 TGYELAGKVRFT
+427 TGYELAEKVKFT
-439 QNDMRELQMA
+439 QNDIRELQMA

-518 LGRISKEELEKIQT
+518 LGKISKEELEKIQT

-544 FEEMYLSYMDF
+544 FEEMIC

>member
-1 MDKILRENQP
+1 MLICCFFKVKEKMIIDRSKQQKN
-11 KSLLRILQEKN
+11 LLEMLQEKN

-33 TCGKCIVRYK
+33 ICGKCIVRYK
-43 IGATEPT
+43 SGATEPT

-65 YRLACQSYPM
+65 YRLACQSYPTE
-75 GEYVVEIPEQEEMIE
+75 EYKVEIPELEETIE

-100 EEIPKNTAEDFAK
+100 EEILKNTA
-113 ACKTADGEGFT
+113 
-124 ETRTPADVKASSGI
+124 
-138 QNKETVEGTAE
+138 EGTAE
-149 KTKNAIY
+149 KTENALY

-169 LLVNLKTEADC
+169 LLVNLETEADC

-188 QRTYGADVLSRIDT
+188 QRTYGSDVLSRISA
-202 SNNGKKW
+202 SNGGKKW

-216 QDLQKLIRELFQKE
+216 QDLQKLIRELLQKE
-230 KITEQQIQKIVIAGN
+230 KITEQQIQRIVIAGN

-364 VISHVFMEK
+364 VISHVFMEE

-393 AIGICGTGM
+393 AIGICGTGL

-412 QMIDEHGTYSDPYFD
+412 QMIDEHGTYSDLYFD
-427 TGYELAGKVRFT
+427 TGYELAEKVKFT
-439 QNDMRELQMA
+439 QNDIRELQMA

-518 LGRISKEELEKIQT
+518 LGKISKEELEKIQT

>member
-1 MDKILRENQP
+1 MIIDRSKQQKN
-11 KSLLRILQEKN
+11 LLEMLQEKN

-33 TCGKCIVRYK
+33 ICGKCIVRYK
-43 IGATEPT
+43 SGATEPT

-65 YRLACQSYPM
+65 YRLACQSYPTE
-75 GEYVVEIPEQEEMIE
+75 EYKVEIPELEETIE

-100 EEIPKNTAEDFAK
+100 EEILKNTA
-113 ACKTADGEGFT
+113 
-124 ETRTPADVKASSGI
+124 
-138 QNKETVEGTAE
+138 EGTAE
-149 KTKNAIY
+149 KTENALY

-169 LLVNLKTEADC
+169 LLVNLETEADC

-188 QRTYGADVLSRIDT
+188 QRAYGSDVLSRISA
-202 SNNGKKW
+202 SNGGKKW
-209 EIQRCIR
+209 EMQRCIR
-216 QDLQKLIRELFQKE
+216 QDLQKLIRELLQKE
-230 KITEQQIQKIVIAGN
+230 KITEQQIQRIVIAGN

-288 KVVILPGIS
+288 KVVILP
-297 AFVGADIMAG
+297 DIMAG

-364 VISHVFMEK
+364 VISHVFMEE

-412 QMIDEHGTYSDPYFD
+412 QMIDEHGTYSDLYFD
-427 TGYELAGKVRFT
+427 TGYELAEKVKFT
-439 QNDMRELQMA
+439 QNDIRELQMA

-464 GITFDEVD
+464 GIAFDEVD
-472 DCYLAGG
+472 NCYLAGG

-518 LGRISKEELEKIQT
+518 LSRISKEELEKIQT

-544 FEEMYLSYMDF
+544 FEELYLSYMDF

>member
-1 MDKILRENQP
+1 MIIDRSKQQKN
-11 KSLLRILQEKN
+11 LLEMLQEKN

-33 TCGKCIVRYK
+33 ICGKCIVRYK
-43 IGATEPT
+43 RGATEPT
-50 KQDREFLSEKQLEQG
+50 RRDREVFSEKQLEDG
-65 YRLACQSYPM
+65 YRLACQSYPA
-75 GEYVVEIPEQEEMIE
+75 GAYEVEIPESEETIE
-90 VLSQWENQRT
+90 VLSEWGKQQKTDT
-100 EEIPKNTAEDFAK
+100 EEL
-113 ACKTADGEGFT
+113 T
-124 ETRTPADVKASSGI
+124 EAYTQTPAEAKTSGGI
-138 QNKETVEGTAE
+138 QDKETAEGTAE
-149 KTKNAIY
+149 KAENAIY

-169 LLVNLKTEADC
+169 LLVNLETEADC

-188 QRTYGADVLSRIDT
+188 QRTYGSDVLSRIYA
-202 SNNGKKW
+202 SNGGKKW

-216 QDLQKLIRELFQKE
+216 QDLQKLIRELLQKE
-230 KITEQQIQKIVIAGN
+230 KITEQQIQRIVIAGN
-245 TTMCHLLRGFSCETL
+245 TTMCHLLCGFSCETL
-260 GVAPFLP
+260 GVAPFEP
-267 VDLSWME
+267 VDISWME

-364 VISHVFMEK
+364 VISHVFMEE
-373 TGKAGFQ
+373 TGKTGFQ
-380 VIGETDGENKKQQ
+380 VIGEADGENKKKQQ

-402 IDLVYELREH
+402 IDLVYELRKH
-412 QMIDEHGTYSDPYFD
+412 QMIDEHGTYSDLYFD
-427 TGYELAGKVRFT
+427 TGYELAGKVKFT
-439 QNDMRELQMA
+439 QYDIREIQMA

-464 GITFDEVD
+464 GIAFDEVD

-479 FGTKIDIKKA
+479 FGTKIDITKA

-505 AGNTVLAGTKEVL
+505 VGNTVLAGTKEVL
-518 LGRISKEELEKIQT
+518 LGRISKDELEKIQT

-544 FEEMYLSYMDF
+544 FEELYLSYMDF

>member
-1 MDKILRENQP
+1 MLICCFFKVKEKMIIDRSKQQKN
-11 KSLLRILQEKN
+11 LLEMLQEKN

-33 TCGKCIVRYK
+33 ICGKCIVRYK
-43 IGATEPT
+43 SGATEPT

-65 YRLACQSYPM
+65 YRLACQSYPTE
-75 GEYVVEIPEQEEMIE
+75 EYKVEIPELEETIE

-100 EEIPKNTAEDFAK
+100 EEILKNTA
-113 ACKTADGEGFT
+113 
-124 ETRTPADVKASSGI
+124 
-138 QNKETVEGTAE
+138 EGTAE
-149 KTKNAIY
+149 KTENAIY

-188 QRTYGADVLSRIDT
+188 QRTYGADVISRIDA

-209 EIQRCIR
+209 EMQRCIR
-216 QDLQKLIRELFQKE
+216 QDLQKLVGELAEKE
-230 KITEQQIQKIVIAGN
+230 GIHVAQIQRIVIAGN

-364 VISHVFMEK
+364 VISHVFMEE

-412 QMIDEHGTYSDPYFD
+412 QMIDEHGTYSDLYFD
-427 TGYELAGKVRFT
+427 TGYELAEKVKFT
-439 QNDMRELQMA
+439 QNDIRELQMA

-472 DCYLAGG
+472 NCYLAGG

-544 FEEMYLSYMDF
+544 FEELYLSYMDF

>member
-1 MDKILRENQP
+1 MLICCFFKVKEKMIIDRSKQQKN
-11 KSLLRILQEKN
+11 LLEMLQEKN

-33 TCGKCIVRYK
+33 ICGKCIVRYK
-43 IGATEPT
+43 SGATEPT

-65 YRLACQSYPM
+65 YRLACQSYPTE
-75 GEYVVEIPEQEEMIE
+75 EYKVEIPELEETIE

-100 EEIPKNTAEDFAK
+100 EEILKNTA
-113 ACKTADGEGFT
+113 
-124 ETRTPADVKASSGI
+124 
-138 QNKETVEGTAE
+138 EGTAE
-149 KTKNAIY
+149 KTENALY

-169 LLVNLKTEADC
+169 LLVNLETEADC

-188 QRTYGADVLSRIDT
+188 QRAYGSDVLSRISA
-202 SNNGKKW
+202 SNSGKKW

-216 QDLQKLIRELFQKE
+216 QDLQKLIRELLQKE
-230 KITEQQIQKIVIAGN
+230 KITEQQIQRIVIAGN

-364 VISHVFMEK
+364 VISHVFMEE

-412 QMIDEHGTYSDPYFD
+412 QMIDEHGTYSDLYFD
-427 TGYELAGKVRFT
+427 TGYELAEKVKFT
-439 QNDMRELQMA
+439 QNDIRELQMA

-472 DCYLAGG
+472 NCYLAGG

-499 EMKTIP
+499 EMKTVP
-505 AGNTVLAGTKEVL
+505 VGNTVLAGTKEVL
-518 LGRISKEELEKIQT
+518 LGRISKDELEKIQT

>member
-1 MDKILRENQP
+1 MLICCFFKVKEKMIIDRSKQQKN
-11 KSLLRILQEKN
+11 LLEMLQEKN

-33 TCGKCIVRYK
+33 ICGKCIVRYK
-43 IGATEPT
+43 SGATEPT

-65 YRLACQSYPM
+65 YRLACQSYPTE
-75 GEYVVEIPEQEEMIE
+75 EYKVEIPELEETIE

-100 EEIPKNTAEDFAK
+100 EEILKNTA
-113 ACKTADGEGFT
+113 
-124 ETRTPADVKASSGI
+124 
-138 QNKETVEGTAE
+138 EGTAE
-149 KTKNAIY
+149 KTENALY

-169 LLVNLKTEADC
+169 LLVNLETEADC

-188 QRTYGADVLSRIDT
+188 QRAYGSDVLSRISA
-202 SNNGKKW
+202 SNGGKKW

-216 QDLQKLIRELFQKE
+216 QDLQKLIRELLQKE
-230 KITEQQIQKIVIAGN
+230 KITEQQIQRIVIAGN

-350 EGGNISCGMASIPG
+350 EGGNISCGMAGIPG
-364 VISHVFMEK
+364 VISHVFMEE

-380 VIGETDGENKKQQ
+380 VIGEADGENKKKQQ

-402 IDLVYELREH
+402 IDLVYELRKH
-412 QMIDEHGTYSDPYFD
+412 QMIDEHGTYSDLYFD
-427 TGYELAGKVRFT
+427 TGYELAGKVKFT
-439 QNDMRELQMA
+439 QNDIREIQMA

-464 GITFDEVD
+464 GIAFDEVD

-479 FGTKIDIKKA
+479 FGTKIDIIKA

-499 EMKTIP
+499 EVKTIP
-505 AGNTVLAGTKEVL
+505 VGNTVLAGTKEVL
-518 LGRISKEELEKIQT
+518 LGRISKDELEKIQT

-544 FEEMYLSYMDF
+544 FEELYLSYMDF

>member
-1 MDKILRENQP
+1 MLICCFFKVKEKMIIDRSKQQKN
-11 KSLLRILQEKN
+11 LLEMLQEKN

-33 TCGKCIVRYK
+33 ICGKCIVRYK
-43 IGATEPT
+43 SGATEPT

-65 YRLACQSYPM
+65 YRLACQSYPTE
-75 GEYVVEIPEQEEMIE
+75 EYKVEIPELEETIE

-100 EEIPKNTAEDFAK
+100 EEILKNTA
-113 ACKTADGEGFT
+113 
-124 ETRTPADVKASSGI
+124 
-138 QNKETVEGTAE
+138 EGTAE
-149 KTKNAIY
+149 KTENAIY

-169 LLVNLKTEADC
+169 LLVNLETEADC

-188 QRTYGADVLSRIDT
+188 QRAYGSDVLSRISA
-202 SNNGKKW
+202 SNGGKKW

-216 QDLQKLIRELFQKE
+216 QDLQKLIRELLQKE
-230 KITEQQIQKIVIAGN
+230 KITEQQIQRIVIAGN

-364 VISHVFMEK
+364 VISHVFMEE

-380 VIGETDGENKKQQ
+380 MIGETDGENKKQQ

-412 QMIDEHGTYSDPYFD
+412 QMIDEHGTYSDLYFD
-427 TGYELAGKVRFT
+427 TGYELAEKVKFT
-439 QNDMRELQMA
+439 QNDIRELQMA

-464 GITFDEVD
+464 GIAFDEVD
-472 DCYLAGG
+472 NCYLAGG

-518 LGRISKEELEKIQT
+518 LSRISKEELEKIQT

-544 FEEMYLSYMDF
+544 FEELYLSYMDF

>member
-1 MDKILRENQP
+1 MLICCFFKVKEKMIIDRSKQQKN
-11 KSLLRILQEKN
+11 LLEMLQEKN

-33 TCGKCIVRYK
+33 ICGKCIVRYK
-43 IGATEPT
+43 SGATEPT

-65 YRLACQSYPM
+65 YRLACQSYPTE
-75 GEYVVEIPEQEEMIE
+75 EYKVEIPELEETIE

-100 EEIPKNTAEDFAK
+100 EEILKNTA
-113 ACKTADGEGFT
+113 
-124 ETRTPADVKASSGI
+124 
-138 QNKETVEGTAE
+138 EGTAE
-149 KTKNAIY
+149 KTENALY

-169 LLVNLKTEADC
+169 LLVNLETEADC

-188 QRTYGADVLSRIDT
+188 QRTYGSDVLSRISA
-202 SNNGKKW
+202 SNGGKKW

-216 QDLQKLIRELFQKE
+216 QDLQKLIRELLQKE
-230 KITEQQIQKIVIAGN
+230 KITEQQIQRIVIAGN

-350 EGGNISCGMASIPG
+350 EGGNISCGMAGIPG
-364 VISHVFMEK
+364 VISHVFMEE

-412 QMIDEHGTYSDPYFD
+412 QMIDEHGTYSDLYFD
-427 TGYELAGKVRFT
+427 TGYELAEKVKFT
-439 QNDMRELQMA
+439 QNDIRELQMA

-472 DCYLAGG
+472 NCYLAGG

-544 FEEMYLSYMDF
+544 FEELYLSYMDF

>member
-1 MDKILRENQP
+1 MLICCFFKVKEKMIIDRSKQQKN
-11 KSLLRILQEKN
+11 LLEMLQEKN

-33 TCGKCIVRYK
+33 ICGKCIVRYK
-43 IGATEPT
+43 SGATEPT

-65 YRLACQSYPM
+65 YRLACQSYPTE
-75 GEYVVEIPEQEEMIE
+75 EYKVEIPELEETIE

-100 EEIPKNTAEDFAK
+100 EEILKNTA
-113 ACKTADGEGFT
+113 
-124 ETRTPADVKASSGI
+124 
-138 QNKETVEGTAE
+138 EGTAE
-149 KTKNAIY
+149 KTENALY

-169 LLVNLKTEADC
+169 LLVNLETEADC

-188 QRTYGADVLSRIDT
+188 QRAYGSDVLSRISA
-202 SNNGKKW
+202 SNGGKKW

-216 QDLQKLIRELFQKE
+216 QDLQKLIRELLQKE
-230 KITEQQIQKIVIAGN
+230 KITEQQIQRIVIAGN

-364 VISHVFMEK
+364 VISHVFMEE

-412 QMIDEHGTYSDPYFD
+412 QMIDEHGTYSDLYFD
-427 TGYELAGKVRFT
+427 TGYELAEKVKFT
-439 QNDMRELQMA
+439 QNDIRELQMA

-532 MADVI
+532 MAEVI

-544 FEEMYLSYMDF
+544 FEELYLSYMDF

>member
-1 MDKILRENQP
+1 MLICCFFKVKEKMIIDRSKQQKN
-11 KSLLRILQEKN
+11 LLEMLQEKN

-33 TCGKCIVRYK
+33 ICGKCIVRYK
-43 IGATEPT
+43 SGATEPT

-65 YRLACQSYPM
+65 YRLACQSYPTE
-75 GEYVVEIPEQEEMIE
+75 EYKVEIPELEETIE

-100 EEIPKNTAEDFAK
+100 EEILKNTA
-113 ACKTADGEGFT
+113 
-124 ETRTPADVKASSGI
+124 
-138 QNKETVEGTAE
+138 EGTAE
-149 KTKNAIY
+149 KTENAIY

-188 QRTYGADVLSRIDT
+188 QRTYGADVISRIDA

-209 EIQRCIR
+209 EMQRCIR
-216 QDLQKLIRELFQKE
+216 QDLQKLVGELAEKE
-230 KITEQQIQKIVIAGN
+230 GIHVAQIQRIVIAGN

-364 VISHVFMEK
+364 VISHVFMEE

-412 QMIDEHGTYSDPYFD
+412 QMIDEHGTYSDLYFD
-427 TGYELAGKVRFT
+427 TGYELAEKVKFT
-439 QNDMRELQMA
+439 QNDIRELQMA

-464 GITFDEVD
+464 GIAFDEVD

-544 FEEMYLSYMDF
+544 FEELYLSYMDF

>member
-1 MDKILRENQP
+1 MLICCFFKVKEKMIIDRSKQQKN
-11 KSLLRILQEKN
+11 LLEMLQEKN

-33 TCGKCIVRYK
+33 ICGKCIVRYK
-43 IGATEPT
+43 SGATEPT

-65 YRLACQSYPM
+65 YRLACQSYPTE
-75 GEYVVEIPEQEEMIE
+75 EYKVEIPELEETIE

-100 EEIPKNTAEDFAK
+100 EEILKNTA
-113 ACKTADGEGFT
+113 
-124 ETRTPADVKASSGI
+124 
-138 QNKETVEGTAE
+138 EGTAE
-149 KTKNAIY
+149 KTENAIY

-169 LLVNLKTEADC
+169 LLVNLETEADC

-188 QRTYGADVLSRIDT
+188 QRAYGSDVLSRISA
-202 SNNGKKW
+202 SNSGKKW

-216 QDLQKLIRELFQKE
+216 QDLQKLIRELLQKE
-230 KITEQQIQKIVIAGN
+230 KITEQQIQRIVIAGN

-364 VISHVFMEK
+364 VISHVFMEE

-412 QMIDEHGTYSDPYFD
+412 QMIDEHGTYSDLYFD
-427 TGYELAGKVRFT
+427 TGYKLAEKVKFT
-439 QNDMRELQMA
+439 QNDIRELQMA

-472 DCYLAGG
+472 NCYLAGG

-532 MADVI
+532 MAEVI

-544 FEEMYLSYMDF
+544 FEELYLSYMDF

>member
-1 MDKILRENQP
+1 MLICCFFKVKEKMIIDRSKQQKN
-11 KSLLRILQEKN
+11 LLEMLQEKN

-33 TCGKCIVRYK
+33 ICGKCIVRYK
-43 IGATEPT
+43 SGATEPT

-65 YRLACQSYPM
+65 YRLACQSYPTE
-75 GEYVVEIPEQEEMIE
+75 EYKVEIPELEETIE

-100 EEIPKNTAEDFAK
+100 EEILKNTA
-113 ACKTADGEGFT
+113 
-124 ETRTPADVKASSGI
+124 
-138 QNKETVEGTAE
+138 EGTAE
-149 KTKNAIY
+149 KTENAIY

-188 QRTYGADVLSRIDT
+188 QRTYGADVISRIDA

-209 EIQRCIR
+209 EMQRCIR
-216 QDLQKLIRELFQKE
+216 QDLQKLVGELAEKE
-230 KITEQQIQKIVIAGN
+230 GIHVAQIQRIVIAGN

-364 VISHVFMEK
+364 VISHVFMEE

-412 QMIDEHGTYSDPYFD
+412 QMIDEHGTYSDLYFD
-427 TGYELAGKVRFT
+427 TGYELAEKVKFT
-439 QNDMRELQMA
+439 QNDIRELQMA

-518 LGRISKEELEKIQT
+518 LGKISKEELEKIQT